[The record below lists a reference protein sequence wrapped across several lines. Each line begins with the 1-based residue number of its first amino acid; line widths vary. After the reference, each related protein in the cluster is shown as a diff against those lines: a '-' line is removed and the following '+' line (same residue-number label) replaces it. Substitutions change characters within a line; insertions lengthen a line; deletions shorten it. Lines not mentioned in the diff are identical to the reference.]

1 MRKGTP
7 PHLSAAGPVV
17 LVVLLCSLVIAPGG
31 FATGAAAQAPTTVV
45 DALGRRIA
53 VPAPVAHLICSG
65 SGCLRLAC
73 YLQLQDLV
81 VGVDDME
88 TRRARFAARPY
99 ALASPELARL
109 PEFGEFRG
117 HDHPERILMLDP
129 APDVIV
135 KTFAGIMGHDPV
147 ELQARTGIPVV
158 ALADGDLGEGRPDL
172 DAALRLLGAVTGRQA
187 RAEAVIA
194 FLDDTIADLRRR
206 TDGLA
211 TASRPRV
218 YLGGVAFRGP
228 HGLTSTEPSYP
239 PFALVG
245 AHNLASSAGAADRAD
260 VAREMIVVW
269 DPDHIFLDLSTL
281 ELGAGQGGLAELRHD
296 PIYRDL
302 TAVREGRVHGV
313 LPYNW
318 YAQNFGSILANA
330 YFVGKTLYPDRFAD
344 VDPAARADEIYT
356 FLVGAPV
363 FGLMDQAFGGLAFQR
378 LAVD

>member
-1 MRKGTP
+1 MKSGPFLRLLP
-7 PHLSAAGPVV
+7 PRLASV
-17 LVVLLCSLVIAPGG
+17 LVVLCIFLIAPAG
-31 FATGAAAQAPTTVV
+31 FAIGATASTPVSVV
-45 DALGRRIA
+45 DALGRGHM
-53 VPAPVAHLICSG
+53 VPAPAAHLICSG
-65 SGCLRLAC
+65 AGCLRLAS
-73 YLQLQDLV
+73 YLQLQDRI

-99 ALASPELARL
+99 ALASPQLARL

-129 APDVIV
+129 APDVIF
-135 KTFAGIMGHDPV
+135 KTFAGTMGHDPA
-147 ELQARTGIPVV
+147 ELQARTGIPVI
-158 ALADGDLGEGRPDL
+158 ALADGDLGERRAGL
-172 DAALRLLGAVTGRQA
+172 DAALRLLGEVTGRQA

-194 FLDDTIADLRRR
+194 FLDEAIADLRRR
-206 TDGLA
+206 TAGIAAED
-211 TASRPRV
+211 RPRV

-239 PFALVG
+239 PFVLLG
-245 AHNLASSAGAADRAD
+245 AHNLAAAAGATARAD
-260 VAREMIVVW
+260 VAREMIVAW

-281 ELGAGQGGLAELRHD
+281 ELGAGQGGLDELRHD
-296 PIYRDL
+296 PIYRGL

-318 YAQNFGSILANA
+318 YSQNFGSILANA

-344 VDPAARADEIYT
+344 VDPAARADQIYT

-363 FGLMDQAFGGLAFQR
+363 FGLMDDAFGGLVFQR

>member
-1 MRKGTP
+1 MRPFPAG
-7 PHLSAAGPVV
+7 AAMVTVLLGS
-17 LVVLLCSLVIAPGG
+17 LVVAPAG
-31 FATGAAAQAPTTVV
+31 FAIGATAPSTLLIV
-45 DALGRRIA
+45 DALGRGVE
-53 VPAPVAHLICSG
+53 VPAPAKHLICSG
-65 SGCLRLAC
+65 PGCLRLAC
-73 YLQLQDLV
+73 YLQLQDQI

-99 ALASPELARL
+99 ALARPELARL

-117 HDHPERILMLDP
+117 NDHPERILMLDP
-129 APDVIV
+129 APDVII
-135 KTFAGIMGHDPV
+135 KTFAGIMGHDPL

-158 ALADGDLGEGRPDL
+158 ALADGDLGEGRDDL
-172 DAALRLLGAVTGRQA
+172 DATLRLLGAVTGRRA

-194 FLDDTIADLRRR
+194 FLDDTIADLHRR
-206 TDGLA
+206 TAGI
-211 TASRPRV
+211 ASGDRPRV
-218 YLGGVAFRGP
+218 YLGGVAHRGP

-239 PFALVG
+239 PFALLG
-245 AHNLASSAGAADRAD
+245 AHNLAASAGAGARAD

-269 DPDHIFLDLSTL
+269 DPEHIFLDLSTL
-281 ELGAGQGGLAELRHD
+281 QLGDGLGGLDELRHG
-296 PIYRDL
+296 PIYRSL

-318 YAQNFGSILANA
+318 YSRNFGSVLANA

-356 FLVGAPV
+356 FLVGVPV
-363 FGLMDQAFGGLAFQR
+363 FNLMDEAFGGLAFQR

>member
-1 MRKGTP
+1 
-7 PHLSAAGPVV
+7 

-31 FATGAAAQAPTTVV
+31 FAIGASAPTPTPVV
-45 DALGRRIA
+45 DALGRHVE
-53 VPAPVAHLICSG
+53 VPAPVDHLICSG
-65 SGCLRLAC
+65 PGCLRLAS

-99 ALASPELARL
+99 ALAHPELARL

-135 KTFAGIMGHDPV
+135 KSFAGIMGHDPA

-158 ALADGDLGEGRPDL
+158 ALADGDLGDRRAGL
-172 DAALRLLGAVTGRQA
+172 DAALHLLGELTGRQE
-187 RAEAVIA
+187 RAAAVVA

-206 TDGLA
+206 TAGIAAAD
-211 TASRPRV
+211 RPRV

-228 HGLTSTEPSYP
+228 HGLTSTEPAYP
-239 PFALVG
+239 PFALLG
-245 AHNLASSAGAADRAD
+245 AHNLAATAGAGARAD

-281 ELGAGQGGLAELRHD
+281 ELGAGQGGLDELRHD

-318 YAQNFGSILANA
+318 YSQNFGSILANA

-344 VDPAARADEIYT
+344 IDPAARADEIYT

-363 FGLMDQAFGGLAFQR
+363 FGLMDEAFGGLAFQR